1 MKHKNWLVPLLA
13 ACAFLVTAALVSLI
27 YLNSNTPVPASWG
40 NDPGLRNDPL
50 FYLGESLYILVYV
63 VIPIILGFQIER
75 KQPGNRIGRILA
87 GFSLTVLINF
97 FRELTIYSHF
107 TATAP
112 LLIRQFSA
120 YTQAVI
126 WILAFFTSYWLISIF
141 PDGELPPR
149 RWRWINLCIIL
160 FSIFFFLANSSEA
173 NLSSAFGVKNPL
185 NPPEMLQNLYE
196 VLLYSGFI
204 FNLAAVVGLV
214 LYLIQQ
220 YRSAAGAR
228 RQQFKW
234 LALGA
239 GFAAMA
245 SLLGFLFGG
254 LFNFAPA
261 QLLTNFSM
269 MFLILGI
276 GIAVLRYRLYDVDL
290 IIRRT
295 LVYGFITIFLVLV
308 YIGSVAILQ
317 AIFTS
322 ITGQES
328 PLAVVISTL
337 AIAGLFNPLHQR
349 VQQAIDKRF
358 NRRKYNADRV
368 ITSFANTVQNE
379 VDADQLVEELIETTR
394 GLIQPEKIS
403 LHLKMN
409 IKPDTVWKS

>member
-1 MKHKNWLVPLLA
+1 
-13 ACAFLVTAALVSLI
+13 
-27 YLNSNTPVPASWG
+27 
-40 NDPGLRNDPL
+40 
-50 FYLGESLYILVYV
+50 
-63 VIPIILGFQIER
+63 
-75 KQPGNRIGRILA
+75 
-87 GFSLTVLINF
+87 
-97 FRELTIYSHF
+97 
-107 TATAP
+107 
-112 LLIRQFSA
+112 
-120 YTQAVI
+120 
-126 WILAFFTSYWLISIF
+126 
-141 PDGELPPR
+141 
-149 RWRWINLCIIL
+149 
-160 FSIFFFLANSSEA
+160 
-173 NLSSAFGVKNPL
+173 
-185 NPPEMLQNLYE
+185 
-196 VLLYSGFI
+196 
-204 FNLAAVVGLV
+204 
-214 LYLIQQ
+214 
-220 YRSAAGAR
+220 
-228 RQQFKW
+228 
-234 LALGA
+234 
-239 GFAAMA
+239 MA

-322 ITGQES
+322 FTGQES

-337 AIAGLFNPLHQR
+337 AIAGLFNPLRQR

-358 NRRKYNADRV
+358 NRRKYNADRA

-379 VDADQLVEELIETTR
+379 VDADQLVEELIETTA

-409 IKPDTVWKS
+409 IKPDTAWKS